1 MFLRFSRLLI
11 TRPTAAWVFPLRNF
25 GRSGPLALAIML
37 AVLLIAGIV
46 SIIDS
51 IPFSVYQVYG
61 YSRYLTGVTP
71 RGDMSLI
78 PKLQELFKN
87 SPVHIEKE
95 MVARTVV
102 FNVNSIVGPWPFI
115 LHGVRYD
122 EAEYLA
128 KKVGLGRLRGRLP
141 ETGAAEAVISA
152 PLARNLGL
160 ELGDILLGPND
171 EQSYSPKEVIV
182 VGIYEGEEWLAMTS
196 YDYIAKHHFP
206 PVDVLMLTC
215 QNQEDQR
222 KLDAWT
228 ESALKGQ
235 RAMAYTY
242 PSLVRDTEKNFT
254 TLFQILN
261 LAIGLLVVVITL
273 MMGML
278 INIYL
283 AQRTTEF
290 GLLHALG
297 FTRGS
302 LIKRSY
308 LEALLVVLF
317 GWVAGV
323 FLSYLFLLVIK
334 HFVMDPRGYYID
346 PLGMKAYLYTLVVP
360 ISILVGGWFTVW
372 NRFRSFDPIHVIE
385 RRIA

>member
-1 MFLRFSRLLI
+1 MLFKVSKLLI
-11 TRPTAAWVFPLRNF
+11 RKPTGAWVFPLRNF
-25 GRSGPLALAIML
+25 SRSGPLALAIML

-51 IPFSVYQVYG
+51 IPYSVYQVYG
-61 YSRYLTGVTP
+61 YSRHLTGVTP

-78 PKLQELFKN
+78 PKLQALFKN
-87 SPVHIEKE
+87 APVRIEKE

-115 LHGVRYD
+115 LHGIRYD
-122 EAEYLA
+122 EAEYFA
-128 KKVGLGRLRGRLP
+128 QKVGLRQLRGRLP
-141 ETGAAEAVISA
+141 ETGEPEAVISA

-160 ELGDILLGPND
+160 KIGDVLLGPKD
-171 EQSYSPKEVIV
+171 EQNYSPKDVIV

-196 YDYIAKHHFP
+196 YDYIAKNHFP

-215 QNQEDQR
+215 ATQDEQR

-242 PSLVRDTEKNFT
+242 PSLVRDTAKNFT

-297 FTRGS
+297 FTRRL
-302 LIKRSY
+302 LIRRSY
-308 LEALLVVLF
+308 LEALIVVIVGWIGGVLV
-317 GWVAGV
+317 
-323 FLSYLFLLVIK
+323 SYLLLLVIK
-334 HFVMDPRGYYID
+334 NFVMDPRGYYID
-346 PLGMKAYLYTLVVP
+346 PIGIKAYAYTLVVP
-360 ISILVGGWFTVW
+360 TSILVGGWFTVW
-372 NRFRSFDPIHVIE
+372 NRFRRFDPIQVIE